1 MSPQGFSGMP
11 GPSPGNWYQ
20 VQSEVDISTND
31 LEEGVIGWLMKFTV
45 AVKWWIGRKK
55 AKKLVMLVKWD
66 ASYGN
71 ACSSFKQK
79 ISIWNSFNGIDQSRK
94 HHFQQRPG
102 GDARKKIR
110 RWEAKPAQ
118 SELLWKDLRLF
129 GQCSHASHSSWHWA
143 TASDLHSASAC
154 PACPLPSSS
163 AWKDGS
169 TWAS

>member
-20 VQSEVDISTND
+20 VQSEADVSTND
-31 LEEGVIGWLMKFTV
+31 LEEGVNGWLMKFTV

-55 AKKLVMLVKWD
+55 AKKFVMLVKWD

-94 HHFQQRPG
+94 HHFQQRPE

-110 RWEAKPAQ
+110 QEMRGWAGTIGASLQRPQAIWPVFTCFPQ
-118 SELLWKDLRLF
+118 LLTL
-129 GQCSHASHSSWHWA
+129 SHSLWS
-143 TASDLHSASAC
+143 
-154 PACPLPSSS
+154 PLCCCLSSLSS
-163 AWKDGS
+163 AF
-169 TWAS
+169 